1 MVLLI
6 LTKYILL
13 NYIINRI
20 GKKVSKNT
28 GKKLNKKTRQ
38 SSKTYISDFKH
49 ECGKMFLMKFCQ
61 HGSNF
66 RQKLSFQ
73 TKSFWS
79 IRSGKVRKNPPPPL
93 SLSHPLSKDEG
104 LKDIGH
110 IMSIGNL
117 ILDVKIVTVSY
128 LMHCDSLLQ
137 NVKDSIKKC
146 YSYFITKCDRSLLQN
161 ASALL

>member
-1 MVLLI
+1 MVQI
-6 LTKYILL
+6 
-13 NYIINRI
+13 
-20 GKKVSKNT
+20 SEKNCRF
-28 GKKLNKKTRQ
+28 RQ
-38 SSKTYISDFKH
+38 S
-49 ECGKMFLMKFCQ
+49 
-61 HGSNF
+61 
-66 RQKLSFQ
+66 
-73 TKSFWS
+73 
-79 IRSGKVRKNPPPPL
+79 RSGVYVQGKWEKSPPPPPPPP
-93 SLSHPLSKDEG
+93 LSHPLSKDEG

-161 ASALL
+161 ASALLWQFYYKIATVIKKCDNFITKWHSYYKMRLLLQIAV